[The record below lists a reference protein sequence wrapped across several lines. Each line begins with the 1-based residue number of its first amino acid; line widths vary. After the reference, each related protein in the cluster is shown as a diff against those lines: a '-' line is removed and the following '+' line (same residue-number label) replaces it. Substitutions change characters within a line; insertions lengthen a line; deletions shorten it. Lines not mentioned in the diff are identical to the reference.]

1 MVSSPGHVHDE
12 NTSETAGS
20 VSVRRENRLRWAL
33 VLNIVVVVVQ
43 LVFGL
48 IARSLGLL
56 ADAGHNATDVLAVV
70 LSLLAVRW
78 ARKRP
83 TGQRS
88 FGHHRAPILAA
99 QANAFLILGATVLI
113 AYEAIRRLLHPQ
125 PVRGGIVIAVALI
138 AVVANL
144 SAAVA
149 LREKDDGHGQDLN
162 MQSAFLHMVGDAA
175 SSAGVALAALVIVL
189 TKGNYWLD
197 PLASIIVG
205 VVVAYH
211 AWKLLRA
218 TTEVLLES
226 TPAGLDLEAL
236 THAITGVA
244 GVEQVHDLHVW
255 SLSSDVRAL
264 CAHVVLE
271 GHPTLEE
278 AQIVATS
285 IKSLIGPEFSIA
297 HATLEMECESCLAE
311 GPWCSIDEVVSVS
324 RAPHN
329 H

>member
-1 MVSSPGHVHDE
+1 MVSSPEHVHDE
-12 NTSETAGS
+12 NTSETADS

-33 VLNIVVVVVQ
+33 MLNIVVVIVQ

-88 FGHHRAPILAA
+88 FGHHRASILAA

-125 PVRGGIVIAVALI
+125 PVRGGIVIVVALI

-144 SAAVA
+144 SAALA
-149 LREKDDGHGQDLN
+149 LRDDAHGQDLN

-175 SSAGVALAALVIVL
+175 SSAGVALAAVVMLL
-189 TKGNYWLD
+189 TKGNFWLD

-236 THAITGVA
+236 THAISGVA

-278 AQIVATS
+278 AQVVATS
-285 IKSLIGPEFSIA
+285 IKELIGPKFSIA
-297 HATLEMECESCLAE
+297 HATLEMECESCMVE